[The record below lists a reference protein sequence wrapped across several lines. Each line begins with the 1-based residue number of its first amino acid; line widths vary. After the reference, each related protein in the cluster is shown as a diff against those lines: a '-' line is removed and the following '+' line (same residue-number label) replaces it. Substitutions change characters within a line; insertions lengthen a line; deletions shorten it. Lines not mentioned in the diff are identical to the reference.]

1 MNNDTLVA
9 RTPPHDSNAE
19 QAVLGAVFLDNKSWP
34 EVMEYL
40 KPHDFYRRAHQYIF
54 AGMVDLSDRNKAI
67 DSVTMPDLLNAKH
80 QLTAVGGYKYIA
92 KLAES
97 VPTAANVVYYAKIVH
112 DKAISRRLIRA
123 ADEIAQEGYSQ
134 QDNVEDQ
141 LDNAES
147 RILNVSQAQD
157 TNGLTSIDDIIDS
170 AYTHIERLSKNHSDV
185 TGLSTGYPA
194 IDKLTTGFHKGE
206 FVIVAARP
214 AMGKTT
220 FALNVAQNVATNTG
234 KTVAVFSLEM
244 GSESLVDRMI
254 CAQGNIKAGHLRTGK
269 LTTGDWKNVVA
280 AVGSLSGTNVYI
292 DDTPGINISSI
303 LARSRRLAEEKKNL
317 GLIVVD
323 YLQLVEG
330 NDKESRQQEVSEVSR
345 QLKKLAKELNV
356 PVLALSQLSRSV
368 EQREDKRPVLSDIRE
383 SGSIEQ
389 DADIV
394 SFLYRKDY
402 YERDKDVGNPK
413 NPNPKPKTGND
424 ASDTEFIIEKN
435 RSGPRGTV
443 HLMFLKAYNKFSSI
457 IAKPEL
463 TLAKIKRS
471 SIFSN
476 SFL

>member
-1 MNNDTLVA
+1 MNNNALID
-9 RTPPHDSNAE
+9 RTPPHDDNAE
-19 QAVLGAVFLDNKSWP
+19 RAVLGAIFLNNKTLAG
-34 EVMEYL
+34 VMEYV
-40 KPHDFYRRAHQYIF
+40 KSNDFYRQAHQDLF
-54 AGMVDLSDRNKAI
+54 AAMVDLSDRDQAI
-67 DSVTMPDLLNAKH
+67 DAVTVPDLLKAKQ
-80 QLTAVGGYKYIA
+80 QLEDVGGMKYIA
-92 KLAES
+92 ELVDS
-97 VPTAANVVYYAKIVH
+97 VPTAANVDYYAKIVR
-112 DKAISRRLIRA
+112 DKSVSRRLIA
-123 ADEIAQEGYSQ
+123 AASAIARDGYEQKDDVS
-134 QDNVEDQ
+134 EM

-147 RILNVSQAQD
+147 RILNVSQTQNS
-157 TNGLTSIDDIIDS
+157 NGLKKIHDIINPALD
-170 AYTHIERLSKNHSDV
+170 HIKQLSRNHNDV

-206 FVIVAARP
+206 FIVVAARP

-220 FALNVAQNVATNTG
+220 FALNVAQNVATKTG
-234 KTVAVFSLEM
+234 STVAIFSLEM
-244 GSESLVDRMI
+244 GAESLVDRMI
-254 CAQGNIKAGHLRTGK
+254 CAEGNINANHLRTGE
-269 LTTGDWKNVVA
+269 LDHDDWQNTVVA
-280 AVGSLSGTNVYI
+280 IGSLSNTNIYI

-303 LARSRRLAEEKKNL
+303 LARSRRLSEETHNL
-317 GLIVVD
+317 SLIVVD

-330 NDKESRQQEVSEVSR
+330 NDKENRQQEVSEISR

-402 YERDKDVGNPK
+402 YQRDDKKAPADQK
-413 NPNPKPKTGND
+413 KPQTDND

-457 IAKPEL
+457 IKNPAGPALNPEG
-463 TLAKIKRS
+463 K
-471 SIFSN
+471 F
-476 SFL
+476 